1 MAFLEQR
8 FITEMNEERGKNPVS
23 CHFSGNISKLCRSS
37 LEWLFT
43 SFKKMFD
50 AILGRCVG
58 TPSLQTTI
66 TEVRNIYMI
75 WQQVISLVSL
85 LRPQRFFCSLLD
97 SSLNRLFN
105 ILRWLHRSRGDS
117 GQLRWSRTDKRCYFW
132 CSCGWRNSRVR
143 KSIGDLKIFQKR
155 KSRECHFSHIKDTKR
170 SGLRKMPC
178 IRM

>member
-1 MAFLEQR
+1 
-8 FITEMNEERGKNPVS
+8 MNEERGKNPVS

-43 SFKKMFD
+43 SFKKNVRRLFK
-50 AILGRCVG
+50 ALWWYTV
-58 TPSLQTTI
+58 I
-66 TEVRNIYMI
+66 TKEIYT
-75 WQQVISLVSL
+75 WYDQQVISLVSL

-97 SSLNRLFN
+97 ASLYRLFN
-105 ILRWLHRSRGDS
+105 ILRWLHRSRGDN
-117 GQLRWSRTDKRCYFW
+117 GQLRWSRTDKLCYFW

-170 SGLRKMPC
+170 RGLRKMPC
-178 IRM
+178 IRMKSGCREDWWNPCS